1 MKYEQFDVVVVP
13 FNVVVVP
20 YPEGCDNYRSAVV
33 ISNVNEKGFL
43 LMLISDV
50 TTYSQDLMDISIKD
64 IITAGLKKPSV
75 IQIKFFSID
84 SRLIIKKIGELS
96 SFDQSKLIKSIQNI
110 LTFPLVTRGSQ
121 PELNCRSMA
130 A

>member
-20 YPEGCDNYRSAVV
+20 YPEGADNYRSAVV
-33 ISNVNEKGFL
+33 ISNVNEKSLL

-84 SRLIIKKIGELS
+84 SRLIFKKIGVLS
-96 SFDQSKLIKSIQNI
+96 YLDQSKLIKSIQNI
-110 LTFPLVTRGSQ
+110 LSFPLVIRGSQ
-121 PELNCRSMA
+121 PEPTYRAEA